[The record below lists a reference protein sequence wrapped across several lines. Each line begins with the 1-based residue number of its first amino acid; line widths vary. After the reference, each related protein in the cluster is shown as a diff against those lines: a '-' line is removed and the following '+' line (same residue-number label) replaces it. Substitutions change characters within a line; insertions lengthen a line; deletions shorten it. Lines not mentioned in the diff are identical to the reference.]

1 MGSYG
6 IGPARIAAAA
16 IEQNNDKDGMIW
28 PPSIAPFNVEVIP
41 LGLEDEVMNIAD
53 MIYKGLM
60 AEGLEVLFD
69 DRDERPG
76 VKFKDADLIG
86 IPYQVIIGKK
96 GLNDGIVEVKT
107 RKTKETDK
115 LSPEGAVEKIKD
127 IFRTE

>member
-107 RKTKETDK
+107 RKTKATDK

-127 IFRTE
+127 IFKPA